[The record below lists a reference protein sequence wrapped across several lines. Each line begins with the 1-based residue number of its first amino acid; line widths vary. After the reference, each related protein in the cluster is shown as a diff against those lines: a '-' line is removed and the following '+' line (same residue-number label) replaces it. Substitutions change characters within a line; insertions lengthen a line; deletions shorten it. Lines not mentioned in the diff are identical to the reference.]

1 MVIFQI
7 TVLNVINFICLIVSI
22 NVKNRMY
29 GGFKMPSLYIITG
42 PAGVGKS
49 TVSKKLAQNLSK
61 SALIEGDEIYHQV
74 IGGYIPAWKEGNHLQ
89 TFWKVCINIVKSYL
103 KDGFDVVFNY
113 IVTPENLALLKNEF
127 KNYTIK
133 FIVLLV
139 DESTLLLRD
148 KERPEDCQMKERCIT
163 LLNNFKNRNYNINNI
178 LDTTNL
184 SIEETVNL
192 IQNNNNFILK

>member
-1 MVIFQI
+1 
-7 TVLNVINFICLIVSI
+7 
-22 NVKNRMY
+22 
-29 GGFKMPSLYIITG
+29 MPSLYIITG

-148 KERPEDCQMKERCIT
+148 KERPED
-163 LLNNFKNRNYNINNI
+163 
-178 LDTTNL
+178 
-184 SIEETVNL
+184 
-192 IQNNNNFILK
+192 

>member
-1 MVIFQI
+1 
-7 TVLNVINFICLIVSI
+7 
-22 NVKNRMY
+22 
-29 GGFKMPSLYIITG
+29 MPNLYVITG

-49 TVSKKLAQNLSK
+49 TVSKRLAQNLSK

-89 TFWKVCINIVKSYL
+89 TFWKVCINIVRSYL
-103 KDGFDVVFNY
+103 EDDFDVVFNY

-184 SIEETVNL
+184 SIEETVSL
-192 IQNNNNFILK
+192 IQKNSNFILK

>member
-1 MVIFQI
+1 
-7 TVLNVINFICLIVSI
+7 
-22 NVKNRMY
+22 
-29 GGFKMPSLYIITG
+29 MPNLYVITG
-42 PAGVGKS
+42 PAGVGKT
-49 TVSKKLAQNLSK
+49 TVSKRLAQNLSK

-89 TFWKVCINIVKSYL
+89 TFWKVCINIVRSYL
-103 KDGFDVVFNY
+103 EDDFDVVFNY

-178 LDTTNL
+178 LDTTYL
-184 SIEETVNL
+184 SIEETVIL

>member
-1 MVIFQI
+1 
-7 TVLNVINFICLIVSI
+7 
-22 NVKNRMY
+22 
-29 GGFKMPSLYIITG
+29 MPNLYVITG

-49 TVSKKLAQNLSK
+49 TISKRLAQSLSK
-61 SALIEGDEIYHQV
+61 SVLIEGDEIYHQIIV
-74 IGGYIPAWKEGNHLQ
+74 GYIPAWKEGNHLQ
-89 TFWKVCINIVKSYL
+89 TFWKVCINTIRIYL
-103 KDGFDVVFNY
+103 QDGFDVVFNY
-113 IVTPENLALLKNEF
+113 IVAPENLALLKNEF

-133 FIVLLV
+133 FVVLLV
-139 DESTLLLRD
+139 DELTLLARD
-148 KERPEDCQMKERCIT
+148 KERPENCQMKERCIT

>member
-1 MVIFQI
+1 
-7 TVLNVINFICLIVSI
+7 
-22 NVKNRMY
+22 
-29 GGFKMPSLYIITG
+29 MPNLYVITG

-49 TVSKKLAQNLSK
+49 TVSKRLAQNLSK

-89 TFWKVCINIVKSYL
+89 TFWKVCINIVRNYL
-103 KDGFDVVFNY
+103 EDGFDVVFNY

-148 KERPEDCQMKERCIT
+148 KERPLDCQMKERCIT
-163 LLNNFKNRNYNINNI
+163 LLNNFKNSNYNINNI

-184 SIEETVNL
+184 SINQIANIIEND
-192 IQNNNNFILK
+192 NRFIL

>member
-1 MVIFQI
+1 
-7 TVLNVINFICLIVSI
+7 
-22 NVKNRMY
+22 
-29 GGFKMPSLYIITG
+29 MPILYIITG

-49 TVSKKLAQNLSK
+49 TVSKRLAQNLSK
-61 SALIEGDEIYHQV
+61 TALIEGDEIYHQI

-89 TFWKVCINIVKSYL
+89 TFWKVCINTIRIYL
-103 KDGFDVVFNY
+103 QDGFDVVFNY
-113 IVTPENLALLKNEF
+113 IVTPENLVLLKNEF

-133 FIVLLV
+133 FVVLLV
-139 DESTLLLRD
+139 DESTLLSRD
-148 KERPEDCQMKERCIT
+148 KERPKDCQMKERCIT

-192 IQNNNNFILK
+192 IQNNSNFILK

>member
-1 MVIFQI
+1 
-7 TVLNVINFICLIVSI
+7 
-22 NVKNRMY
+22 
-29 GGFKMPSLYIITG
+29 MPNLYVITG

-49 TVSKKLAQNLSK
+49 TVSKELAQNLGK

-74 IGGYIPAWKEGNHLQ
+74 IGGYIPAWKKGNHLQ
-89 TFWKVCINIVKSYL
+89 TFWKVCINIVRNYL
-103 KDGFDVVFNY
+103 EDGFDVVFNY

-139 DESTLLLRD
+139 DKSTLLLRD
-148 KERPEDCQMKERCIT
+148 KERPLDCQMKERCIT
-163 LLNNFKNRNYNINNI
+163 LLINFKNRNYNINNI

-184 SIEETVNL
+184 SIEETINL

>member
-1 MVIFQI
+1 
-7 TVLNVINFICLIVSI
+7 
-22 NVKNRMY
+22 
-29 GGFKMPSLYIITG
+29 MPSLYIITG

-192 IQNNNNFILK
+192 IQNNSNFILK

>member
-1 MVIFQI
+1 
-7 TVLNVINFICLIVSI
+7 
-22 NVKNRMY
+22 
-29 GGFKMPSLYIITG
+29 MPNLYVITG

-49 TVSKKLAQNLSK
+49 TVSKRLAQNLSK

-89 TFWKVCINIVKSYL
+89 TFWKVCINIVRSYL
-103 KDGFDVVFNY
+103 EDDFDVVFNY

-148 KERPEDCQMKERCIT
+148 KERPENCQMKERCIT

>member
-1 MVIFQI
+1 
-7 TVLNVINFICLIVSI
+7 
-22 NVKNRMY
+22 
-29 GGFKMPSLYIITG
+29 MPNLYVITG

-49 TVSKKLAQNLSK
+49 TVSKRLAQNLSK

-148 KERPEDCQMKERCIT
+148 KERPENCQMKERCIT

>member
-1 MVIFQI
+1 
-7 TVLNVINFICLIVSI
+7 
-22 NVKNRMY
+22 
-29 GGFKMPSLYIITG
+29 MPSLYIITG

-148 KERPEDCQMKERCIT
+148 KERPENCQMKERCIT

-192 IQNNNNFILK
+192 IQNNSNFILK